1 MHHEHPELVR
11 DQYWDE
17 VFPQELP
24 YTLAAEPFREKH
36 PEPSTANIYVKNHE
50 AEPIIPPSSVKVDD
64 GTPYNNDMNSAPI
77 TFTAKPSGS
86 SNNVA
91 KLTGSDASM
100 KRSRSRGSQ
109 SSMGRSSYS
118 QSSLGAS
125 IPDSPLPR
133 INSVTASLKRL
144 FSKEDKEKD
153 GKNIELNQVGPANI
167 PKTQASIKRI
177 TDEVIE
183 EVDEQSTI
191 TSMQNAA
198 AEHRPSVL
206 NIFGPPPP
214 SKPISVPASPR
225 RYPHS

>member
-24 YTLAAEPFREKH
+24 YTLASEPFRERH
-36 PEPSTANIYVKNHE
+36 PEPSTANIFVKNTE
-50 AEPIIPPSSVKVDD
+50 SEPIIPPSSIKVDD
-64 GTPYNNDMNSAPI
+64 GIPYNNDMNSAPI
-77 TFTAKPSGS
+77 MFTAKPSGS
-86 SNNVA
+86 SNNVT
-91 KLTGSDASM
+91 KLTGSEVSM
-100 KRSRSRGSQ
+100 MRPRSRGSQ
-109 SSMGRSSYS
+109 SSMGRSST
-118 QSSLGAS
+118 SLGMS

-153 GKNIELNQVGPANI
+153 KDAKSIELNQVGPANI
-167 PKTQASIKRI
+167 PKSQPSIKRI

-191 TSMQNAA
+191 TSMHNAA

-225 RYPHS
+225 R

>member
-1 MHHEHPELVR
+1 MHHEHPQLVR

-50 AEPIIPPSSVKVDD
+50 AEPIIAPTSVKIDD

-77 TFTAKPSGS
+77 TFTAKR
-86 SNNVA
+86 
-91 KLTGSDASM
+91 SDSTNTVG
-100 KRSRSRGSQ
+100 KDSEVPLKKSRSRGSQ
-109 SSMGRSSYS
+109 SSMGRPSYS
-118 QSSLGAS
+118 QSSLGNS

-144 FSKEDKEKD
+144 FSKEDKEKE
-153 GKNIELNQVGPANI
+153 GKNIELNQVGPTNI
-167 PKTQASIKRI
+167 AKSQPSRI
-177 TDEVIE
+177 ADEVIE

-191 TSMQNAA
+191 TSMHNAA

-214 SKPISVPASPR
+214 SQPISVPASPKR
-225 RYPHS
+225 